1 MPLQP
6 LLLIGVGGSGAKALR
21 TLRQTMLRRLRMQ
34 DWESDALPEAWQM
47 LAVDTVTSQS
57 RDGYPAPLLPG
68 TDYLGLVP
76 KSATYQQITTPMVTG
91 VPTDLRQDAFLGWL
105 VEKIPGSIEHGA
117 GQNRAVGRGVAAARL
132 GELRGAIGAK
142 LNRIQSP
149 SASASLE
156 QVAPMLGASGVSASP
171 MAWVISSLAGGT
183 GAGMFLDVIE
193 ALKAVNMNV
202 GVQSQVVL
210 FGPEV
215 FQPLIDKGLGSGIGA
230 NTLAATSEITSGI
243 WSAAASSGTTQ
254 LYDKGGMAAAASGHQ
269 VGTPAIGSRYNYVIG
284 STNAKGVPIGT
295 LDAAYQSV
303 GDSLSALLLDEN
315 VLDRFNNFFKVNV
328 FDNTWNA
335 SVIGD
340 ESGMKGST
348 DPQLTQPFASFGS
361 ARVSL
366 GMDRFLEYASEA
378 FTRDV
383 VERLLWPR
391 FTPDDPK
398 LARPD
403 HVRVKEQ
410 VELSQQEFIEKTG
423 LNERGDK
430 NNELLDAIALPEARQ
445 LGASFASGI
454 IARASGGVG
463 DSGLAP
469 AEWLHRIMQSVE
481 NAEVELRNDMLRGV
495 EAKARLFAST
505 LEARLNRVIT
515 EFAAREGHGLSVA
528 HGLVVWLRSEVKF
541 VADTEMPAEEARFE
555 SMTGAVRSQLS
566 EALEKG
572 LAKIPAGHQA
582 LKDAEDVLV
591 RGLAANVYQAA
602 RRKVA
607 EELLR
612 AVEAEMLTPM
622 ERALEGA
629 RVELL
634 ANAERDRMD
643 DGNPNPFTVYPKV
656 GQNAGSQFEPSPTE
670 LLLIPITSYASEL
683 EKRLRLTYGQA
694 HEGQWKQRTIAR
706 IILDLPLTEGDEEKA
721 IGLLPTSSTWL
732 PSRPELRWTDGAPQ
746 RPTYVTVSDI
756 DGIRERAERLF
767 SDGGTAIGKFV
778 GESLEGFLADP
789 DPSEAQKRQTDFVN
803 KLVSAFES
811 SAPLVNV
818 NNSLAPLVH
827 PIPDGSEGQASLA
840 VSKIP
845 LDTSSPLYEQVKS
858 RLTQSKVWDDNTSPA
873 WFGRTSAPQIDIF
886 QATGRGMSGMVLDS
900 LMKPVAQAWAAVRND
915 EKAATAFWTW
925 KRARPL
931 VEALPASDDVIQQ
944 MAVGWAVAGV
954 LGLRTNTKDPNYG
967 TVVKVWDPEAQGWAT
982 FPTPMFDRHASGFN
996 VFSAVLA
1003 SMPLA
1008 MVDANATASLNPL
1021 AAYKALVHYARTDQ
1035 NGALGQWLLSGRTV
1049 TPGKA
1054 PEPDA
1059 GKAGTSTMSED
1070 ERRTIIV
1077 GRLER
1082 DKQKFTEHCDKIRDT
1097 RDPFVTDQAFEVRGI
1112 IDSSYDTAMRAA
1124 QVLEDLDV

>member
-6 LLLIGVGGSGAKALR
+6 LLMIGVGGSGAKALR

-34 DWESDALPEAWQM
+34 DWDSEALPEAWQM

-91 VPTDLRQDAFLGWL
+91 VPKDLQQDAFLGWL
-105 VEKIPGSIEHGA
+105 VEKIPGSIAWGA
-117 GQNRAVGRGVAAARL
+117 GQNRAVGRAVAAARL
-132 GELRGAIGAK
+132 GELRGAIGKK
-142 LNRIQSP
+142 LTAIQSP
-149 SASASLE
+149 SASTSLE
-156 QVAPMLGASGVSASP
+156 QVAPMLGASGVSPTP
-171 MAWVISSLAGGT
+171 MVWVISSLAGGT
-183 GAGMFLDVIE
+183 GSGMFLDVIE
-193 ALKAVNMNV
+193 ALKAVDMDA
-202 GVQSQVVL
+202 GVESQIVL

-230 NTLAATSEITSGI
+230 NTLAAVSEITSGI
-243 WSAAASSGTTQ
+243 WSASPNPGTVQ
-254 LYDKGGMAAAASGHQ
+254 LYDKGGMAAAAAGRQ
-269 VGTPAIGSRYNYVIG
+269 GGKPAIGSRYNYVIG
-284 STNAKGVPIGT
+284 ATNAKGVPIGT
-295 LDAAYQSV
+295 LDKAYQSV

-335 SVIGD
+335 AVIGD
-340 ESGMKGST
+340 ESGFKGST

-403 HVRVKEQ
+403 HVRIKEQ
-410 VELSQQEFIEKTG
+410 VELSQQEFIERTG
-423 LNERGDK
+423 LNERSDE
-430 NNELLDAIALPEARQ
+430 NNDLLEAIAIPEARS
-445 LGASFASGI
+445 LGAQFASGI
-454 IARASGGVG
+454 IAHASGGVG
-463 DSGLAP
+463 DNGLTP
-469 AEWLHRIMQSVE
+469 SEWLHRIMIGVE
-481 NAEVELRNDMLRGV
+481 NGDAQLRNEMLRGI
-495 EAKARLFAST
+495 EAKARMFAST
-505 LEARLNRVIT
+505 LERRLNLAVT
-515 EFAAREGHGLSVA
+515 AFAAREGHGLAVA
-528 HGLVVWLRSEVKF
+528 HGLIVWLRGELQF
-541 VADTEMPAEEARFE
+541 VAETEMPAEEARFE
-555 SMTGAVRSQLS
+555 SSLSGIRSQLS
-566 EALEKG
+566 AALEKG

-582 LKDAEDVLV
+582 LKDAEEVLV
-591 RGLAANVYQAA
+591 RGFARNVYQAS
-602 RRKVA
+602 RRRVA
-607 EELLR
+607 QGLLR
-612 AVEAEMLTPM
+612 TVEAEVLAQM
-622 ERALEGA
+622 ERSLDAA

-656 GQNAGSQFEPSPTE
+656 GQNAGAAFEPSPTE
-670 LLLIPITSYASEL
+670 LLLIPIADYATQL
-683 EKRLRLTYGQA
+683 EKRLRLTYGQE
-694 HEGQWKQRTIAR
+694 HEGQWKQRTIER
-706 IILDLPLTEGDEEKA
+706 IILDLALTEADEEKA
-721 IGLLPTSSTWL
+721 VGLFPASSTWL
-732 PSRPELRWTDGAPQ
+732 PSRPELRWTEGAPQ
-746 RPTYVTVSDI
+746 KPSYSTISDI
-756 DGIRERAERLF
+756 DDLRERAERLF

-789 DPSEAQKRQTDFVN
+789 DPSEANKRQTDFVN

-818 NNSLAPLVH
+818 NHSLAPLVH

-845 LDTSSPLYEQVKS
+845 LDTSSSLYEQVRN
-858 RLTQSKVWDDNTSPA
+858 RLTQLKVWDDSSSA
-873 WFGRTSAPQIDIF
+873 GWFGRTSAPQIDIF

-900 LMKPVAQAWAAVRND
+900 LMRPVAQAWAAVRND
-915 EKAATAFWTW
+915 EKAAKAFWTW

-931 VEALPASDDVIQQ
+931 TEAIPASDDILAQ
-944 MAVGWAVAGV
+944 MAVGWVVAGV
-954 LGLRTNTKDPNYG
+954 LGLRTNAKDPNHG
-967 TVVKVWDPEAQGWAT
+967 TVVRVWDPNEQQWT
-982 FPTPMFDRHASGFN
+982 MFPAPMFDRHASGFN
-996 VFSAVLA
+996 VFAAVLA

-1035 NGALGQWLLSGRTV
+1035 NGALGQWLLEGRTV

-1054 PEPDA
+1054 LEPDA
-1059 GKAGTSTMSED
+1059 GKAGTSSMSPD
-1070 ERRTIIV
+1070 ERRATIV

-1082 DKQKFTEHCDKIRDT
+1082 DQRKFVDHCANMRAT
-1097 RDPFVTDQAFEVRGI
+1097 RDPFIIDQAFELRDI
-1112 IDSSYDTAMRAA
+1112 IESSYDATMRAA

>member
-1 MPLQP
+1 M
-6 LLLIGVGGSGAKALR
+6 IGVGGSGAKTLR

-34 DWESDALPEAWQM
+34 DWDSDALPAAWQM

-76 KSATYQQITTPMVTG
+76 KSATYEQITTPMIQG
-91 VPTDLRQDAFLGWL
+91 VPVDLRQEAFLGWL
-105 VEKIPGSIEHGA
+105 VEKIPGSIAFGA
-117 GQNRAVGRGVAAARL
+117 GQNRAVGRAVAAARL
-132 GELRGAIGAK
+132 GELRGAINSK
-142 LNRIQSP
+142 LNSVQSP

-156 QVAPMLGASGVSASP
+156 QVAPMLGASGVSPTP
-171 MAWVISSLAGGT
+171 MVWVISSLAGGT

-215 FQPLIDKGLGSGIGA
+215 FQPLIDRGLGSGIGA
-230 NTLAATSEITSGI
+230 NTLAAVSEITSGI
-243 WSAAASSGTTQ
+243 WSASTSSGTVQ
-254 LYDKGGMAAAASGHQ
+254 LYEKGGMAAAAAGH
-269 VGTPAIGSRYNYVIG
+269 VGGTPAIGSRYNYVIG
-284 STNAKGVPIGT
+284 STNANGVPIGT
-295 LDAAYQSV
+295 LDSAYQSV

-335 SVIGD
+335 NVIGD
-340 ESGMKGST
+340 KSGLKGLT
-348 DPQLTQPFASFGS
+348 NPQLTQPFASFGS

-403 HVRVKEQ
+403 HVRIKEQ
-410 VELSQQEFIEKTG
+410 VELSQQEFIERTG

-430 NNELLDAIALPEARQ
+430 NNELLDAIALPEARS
-445 LGASFASGI
+445 LGTQFAGGVI
-454 IARASGGVG
+454 VRASGGVG
-463 DSGLAP
+463 DGGLAP
-469 AEWLHRIMQSVE
+469 AEWLHRIMQAVDSFE
-481 NAEVELRNDMLRGV
+481 QQLRVDMLRGV
-495 EAKARLFAST
+495 ESKARLFASG
-505 LEARLNRVIT
+505 LESRLNRVVT
-515 EFAAREGHGLSVA
+515 AFAAREGHGLAVA
-528 HGLVVWLRSEVKF
+528 HGLIVWLRSEVKF
-541 VADTEMPAEEARFE
+541 VADTEMPAEEARHE
-555 SMTGAVRSQLS
+555 SMLGAIRSQLS
-566 EALEKG
+566 AVLEKG

-591 RGLAANVYQAA
+591 RGFAVNVYQAA

-612 AVEAEMLTPM
+612 SVEAEMLVPM

-656 GQNAGSQFEPSPTE
+656 GQNAGSQFAPSPTE
-670 LLLIPITSYASEL
+670 LLLIPISDYVSQL
-683 EKRLRLTYGQA
+683 EKRLRLTYGQE

-706 IILDLPLTEGDEEKA
+706 IILDLPLTEADEEKA
-721 IGLLPTSSTWL
+721 VGLLPASSTWL
-732 PSRPELRWTDGAPQ
+732 PSRPQLRWTDGAPQ
-746 RPTYVTVSDI
+746 RPSYETVSDI
-756 DGIRERAERLF
+756 DGLRERAERLF
-767 SDGGTAIGKFV
+767 SDGATAIGKFV

-811 SAPLVNV
+811 SAPLVNI
-818 NNSLAPLVH
+818 NHSLAPQVH

-845 LDTSSPLYEQVKS
+845 LDTSSSLYEQVRS
-858 RLTQSKVWDDNTSPA
+858 RLNQAKVWDDTTSPG
-873 WFGRTSAPQIDIF
+873 WFGRTAAPQIDIF
-886 QATGRGMSGMVLDS
+886 QATGRGMGGMVFDS
-900 LMKPVAQAWAAVRND
+900 LMRPVAQAWAAVRND
-915 EKAATAFWTW
+915 ENAAHAFWTW

-931 VEALPASDDVIQQ
+931 LEALPASDDVLAQ
-944 MAVGWAVAGV
+944 MAIGWTVAGV
-954 LGLRTNTKDPNYG
+954 LGLRTNAKDPNYG
-967 TVVKVWDPEAQGWAT
+967 TVAKVWDTEARQWVT
-982 FPTPMFDRHASGFN
+982 FPTPMFDRHAAGFN

-1008 MVDANATASLNPL
+1008 MVEANATASLNPL

-1035 NGALGQWLLSGRTV
+1035 NGALGQWLLEGRTV

-1054 PEPDA
+1054 PDPEA
-1059 GKAGTSTMSED
+1059 AKAGTSTMPPE
-1070 ERRTIIV
+1070 ERRSIV
-1077 GRLER
+1077 LSRLER
-1082 DKQKFTEHCDKIRDT
+1082 DKQKFQEHCANIRET
-1097 RDPFVTDQAFEVRGI
+1097 RDPFVTDQAFEIREL
-1112 IDSSYDTAMRAA
+1112 IDTSYDATMRAA

>member
-6 LLLIGVGGSGAKALR
+6 LLLIGVGGSGAKTLR

-34 DWESDALPEAWQM
+34 EWDSDALPEAWQM

-76 KSATYQQITTPMVTG
+76 KAATYQQITTPMVQG
-91 VPTDLRQDAFLGWL
+91 VPIDLRQEAFLGWL
-105 VEKIPGSIEHGA
+105 VEKIPGSIAFGA
-117 GQNRAVGRGVAAARL
+117 GQNRAVGRAVAAARL
-132 GELRGAIGAK
+132 GELRGAINGK
-142 LNRIQSP
+142 LNVIQSP

-156 QVAPMLGASGVSASP
+156 QVAPMLGASGVSPTP
-171 MAWVISSLAGGT
+171 MVWVISSLAGGT

-193 ALKAVNMNV
+193 ALKAVNMNI

-230 NTLAATSEITSGI
+230 NTLAAVSEITSGI
-243 WSAAASSGTTQ
+243 WSAAASAGTVQ
-254 LYDKGGMAAAASGHQ
+254 LYEKGGMAAAASGH
-269 VGTPAIGSRYNYVIG
+269 VGGTPAIGSRYNYVIG
-284 STNAKGVPIGT
+284 STNANGVPIGT
-295 LDAAYQSV
+295 LDSAYQSV

-335 SVIGD
+335 NVIGD
-340 ESGMKGST
+340 KSGLKGLT

-391 FTPDDPK
+391 YTPDDPK

-403 HVRVKEQ
+403 HVRIKEQ
-410 VELSQQEFIEKTG
+410 VELSQQEFIDQSG
-423 LNERGDK
+423 LNERGEK
-430 NNELLDAIALPEARQ
+430 NNELLDAIALPEARTIGTQ
-445 LGASFASGI
+445 FAGGVIS
-454 IARASGGVG
+454 RASGGVG
-463 DSGLAP
+463 DGGLAP
-469 AEWLHRIMQSVE
+469 AEWLHRIMQAVDNSE
-481 NAEVELRNDMLRGV
+481 QQIRADMLRGV
-495 EAKARLFAST
+495 EAKARIFAST
-505 LEARLNRVIT
+505 LETRLNRVVST
-515 EFAAREGHGLSVA
+515 FAAREGHGLAVA
-528 HGLVVWLRSEVKF
+528 HGLVVWLRGEVKF
-541 VADTEMPAEEARFE
+541 VADTEMPAEEARAE
-555 SMTGAVRSQLS
+555 SMLGAIRSQLS
-566 EALEKG
+566 SVLEKG
-572 LAKIPAGHQA
+572 LSKIPAGHQA

-591 RGLAANVYQAA
+591 RSFAVNVYQAA

-612 AVEAEMLTPM
+612 AVEAEMLAPM

-634 ANAERDRMD
+634 DNAERDRMD

-656 GQNAGSQFEPSPTE
+656 GQNAGSQFQPSPTE
-670 LLLIPITSYASEL
+670 LLLIPISDYGAQL
-683 EKRLRLTYGQA
+683 ERRLRLTFGA
-694 HEGQWKQRTIAR
+694 EHEGQWKQRTIAR
-706 IILDLPLTEGDEEKA
+706 IILDLPLTEADETKA
-721 IGLLPTSSTWL
+721 VGLLPASSTWL

-746 RPTYVTVSDI
+746 RPSYQTVSDI
-756 DGIRERAERLF
+756 DALRERAERLF
-767 SDGGTAIGKFV
+767 SDGATAIGKFV
-778 GESLEGFLADP
+778 GESLEGFLEDP
-789 DPSEAQKRQTDFVN
+789 DPSEAHKRQTDFVN

-811 SAPLVNV
+811 SAPLVNI
-818 NNSLAPLVH
+818 NHSLAPLAH
-827 PIPDGSEGQASLA
+827 PIPDGADGQSSLA

-845 LDTSSPLYEQVKS
+845 LDTSSSLYEQVKG
-858 RLTQSKVWDDNTSPA
+858 RLTQIKVWDETTSPA

-886 QATGRGMSGMVLDS
+886 QTTGRSMGGMVFDS
-900 LMKPVAQAWAAVRND
+900 LMRPVAQAWAAVRSKED
-915 EKAATAFWTW
+915 VAKDFWKW
-925 KRARPL
+925 RRARPL
-931 VEALPASDDVIQQ
+931 VEALPASHEVLAQ
-944 MAVGWAVAGV
+944 MAIGWNVAFL
-954 LGLRTNTKDPNYG
+954 LGLRTTTQDPSHG
-967 TVVKVWDPEAQGWAT
+967 TVVKVWDTEKQQWAT
-982 FPTPMFDRHASGFN
+982 FPTPLFDRHPLGFG
-996 VFSAVLA
+996 VFAAVLA

-1008 MVDANATASLNPL
+1008 MVDANATASLNSL
-1021 AAYKALVHYARTDQ
+1021 AAYKALVDYARTDQ
-1035 NGALGQWLLSGRTV
+1035 NGALGQWLLEGRTV

-1059 GKAGTSTMSED
+1059 AKAGTSTMPPE
-1070 ERRTIIV
+1070 ERRAIV
-1077 GRLER
+1077 LSRLAR
-1082 DKQKFTEHCDKIRDT
+1082 DKKKFEEHCTNIRET
-1097 RDPFVTDQAFEVRGI
+1097 RDPFVTDQAYEVREMI
-1112 IDSSYDTAMRAA
+1112 EASYDATMRAA

>member
-149 SASASLE
+149 SATASLE
-156 QVAPMLGASGVSASP
+156 QVAPMLGASGTSATP

-202 GVQSQVVL
+202 GVQAQVVL

-410 VELSQQEFIEKTG
+410 VELSQQEFIEQTG

-463 DSGLAP
+463 DTGLAP
-469 AEWLHRIMQSVE
+469 SEWLHRIMQSVD
-481 NAEVELRNDMLRGV
+481 NAEQELRNDMLRGV
-495 EAKARLFAST
+495 EAKARMFAST

-515 EFAAREGHGLSVA
+515 SLAAREGHGLSVA

-555 SMTGAVRSQLS
+555 SLTSAIRSQLS
-566 EALEKG
+566 EVLEKG

-612 AVEAEMLTPM
+612 SVEAEMLTPM

-670 LLLIPITSYASEL
+670 LLLIPISEYASEL
-683 EKRLRLTYGQA
+683 ERRLRLTYGQD

-706 IILDLPLTEGDEEKA
+706 IILDLPLTEADEDKA
-721 IGLLPTSSTWL
+721 VGLLPTSSTWL
-732 PSRPELRWTDGAPQ
+732 PSRPELRWADGAPQ

-756 DGIRERAERLF
+756 DGLRERAERLF

-818 NNSLAPLVH
+818 NHSLAPLVH

-845 LDTSSPLYEQVKS
+845 LDTSSSLYEQVKS
-858 RLTQSKVWDDNTSPA
+858 RLTQAKVWDDNTSPA

-915 EKAATAFWTW
+915 EKAAKAFWTW

-931 VEALPASDDVIQQ
+931 VEALPASDDIIEQ

-967 TVVKVWDPEAQGWAT
+967 TAVKVWDPEAHQWT
-982 FPTPMFDRHASGFN
+982 NFPTPMFDRHASGFN
-996 VFSAVLA
+996 VLSAVLA

-1021 AAYKALVHYARTDQ
+1021 APYKALVHYARTDQ
-1035 NGALGQWLLSGRTV
+1035 NGALGQWLLSGKTV

-1059 GKAGTSTMSED
+1059 GKAGTSSMSPD
-1070 ERRTIIV
+1070 ERRTTIV

-1082 DKQKFTEHCDKIRDT
+1082 DKQKFREHCENIRDT
-1097 RDPFVTDQAFEVRGI
+1097 RDPFITDQAFEIREI

>member
-34 DWESDALPEAWQM
+34 DWDSDALPEAWQM

-76 KSATYQQITTPMVTG
+76 KAATYQQITAPMVTG

-156 QVAPMLGASGVSASP
+156 QVAPMLGASGVSPTP

-243 WSAAASSGTTQ
+243 WSAAASRGTTQ

-340 ESGMKGST
+340 ESGLKGST

-366 GMDRFLEYASEA
+366 GMDRFIEYSSEA

-403 HVRVKEQ
+403 HVRIKEQ

-430 NNELLDAIALPEARQ
+430 NNELLEAISLPEARQ
-445 LGASFASGI
+445 LGASFASGV

-481 NAEVELRNDMLRGV
+481 SAEQQLRNDMLRGV

-505 LEARLNRVIT
+505 LEARLNRIIT
-515 EFAAREGHGLSVA
+515 SFAAREGHGLAVA
-528 HGLVVWLRSEVKF
+528 HGLVVWLRSEAKF

-555 SMTGAVRSQLS
+555 SMTGAIRSLLS
-566 EALEKG
+566 EVLEKG

-591 RGLAANVYQAA
+591 RGLAANLYQAA

-612 AVEAEMLTPM
+612 AVEAEMLAPM

-656 GQNAGSQFEPSPTE
+656 GQNAGAAFEPSPTE
-670 LLLIPITSYASEL
+670 LLLIPIADYASQL
-683 EKRLRLTYGQA
+683 EKRLRLTYGQE

-706 IILDLPLTEGDEEKA
+706 IILDLPLTEADEDKA
-721 IGLLPTSSTWL
+721 VGLLPASSTWL

-746 RPTYVTVSDI
+746 RPTYRTVNDI
-756 DGIRERAERLF
+756 DGLRERAERLF

-803 KLVSAFES
+803 KLLSAFES

-818 NNSLAPLVH
+818 NHSLAPLVH

-858 RLTQSKVWDDNTSPA
+858 RLTQAKVWDDNTSPA

-915 EKAATAFWTW
+915 EKAAKAFWTW

-931 VEALPASDDVIQQ
+931 VESIPASDDVINQ

-954 LGLRTNTKDPNYG
+954 LGLRTNTRDSNYG
-967 TVVKVWDPEAQGWAT
+967 TVVKVWDPEGQQWAN

-1008 MVDANATASLNPL
+1008 MVDANATASLAPL

-1035 NGALGQWLLSGRTV
+1035 NGALGQWLLGGKTI

-1059 GKAGTSTMSED
+1059 GKAGTSSMPPD
-1070 ERRTIIV
+1070 ERRTTIV

-1082 DKQKFTEHCDKIRDT
+1082 DKQKFTEHCDNIRDT
-1097 RDPFVTDQAFEVRGI
+1097 RDPFITDQAFEIKEI
-1112 IDSSYDTAMRAA
+1112 IESSYDAAMRAA

>member
-6 LLLIGVGGSGAKALR
+6 LLMIGVGGSGAKALR

-34 DWESDALPEAWQM
+34 DWDSDSLPEAWQM

-76 KSATYQQITTPMVTG
+76 KSATYQQITAPMVQS
-91 VPTDLRQDAFLGWL
+91 VPIDLRQEAFLGWL

-132 GELRGAIGAK
+132 GELRGAIGKK
-142 LNRIQSP
+142 LNIVQSP
-149 SASASLE
+149 SASTSLE
-156 QVAPMLGASGVSASP
+156 QVAPMLGASGVASTP
-171 MAWVISSLAGGT
+171 MVWVISSLAGGT

-202 GVQSQVVL
+202 GVQAQVVL

-230 NTLAATSEITSGI
+230 NTLAAVSEITSGI
-243 WSAAASSGTTQ
+243 WSAAPSGGTVQ
-254 LYDKGGMAAAASGHQ
+254 LYEKGGMAAAAAGHQ

-340 ESGMKGST
+340 QSGLKGST

-366 GMDRFLEYASEA
+366 GMDRFLEYSSEA

-403 HVRVKEQ
+403 HVRIKEQ
-410 VELSQQEFIEKTG
+410 VELSQQEFIEQTG
-423 LNERGDK
+423 LNERGE
-430 NNELLDAIALPEARQ
+430 NNDLLDAIALPEARTLAAQ
-445 LGASFASGI
+445 FAGGVV
-454 IARASGGVG
+454 ARASGGVG
-463 DSGLAP
+463 DNGLAP
-469 AEWLHRIMQSVE
+469 AEWLHRIMQGVE
-481 NAEVELRNDMLRGV
+481 NTEQQLRVDMLRGV
-495 EAKARLFAST
+495 ESKARLFAST
-505 LEARLNRVIT
+505 LESRLNRVVST
-515 EFAAREGHGLSVA
+515 FAAREGHGLAVA
-528 HGLVVWLRSEVKF
+528 HGLIVWLRSEVKF
-541 VADTEMPAEEARFE
+541 VADTEMPAEAGRFE
-555 SMTGAVRSQLS
+555 TMLQGIRSQLS
-566 EALEKG
+566 AVLEKG
-572 LAKIPAGHQA
+572 LSKIPAGHQA

-591 RGLAANVYQAA
+591 RLFAANVYQAA

-612 AVEAEMLTPM
+612 SVEAEMLAQM

-656 GQNAGSQFEPSPTE
+656 GQNAGSQFAPSPTE
-670 LLLIPITSYASEL
+670 LLLIPISEYGSQL
-683 EKRLRLTYGQA
+683 EKRLRLTYGTE

-706 IILDLPLTEGDEEKA
+706 IILDLPLTEADEGKA
-721 IGLLPTSSTWL
+721 VGLLPASSTWL
-732 PSRPELRWTDGAPQ
+732 PSRPELRWADGAPQ
-746 RPTYVTVSDI
+746 RPAYRLVSDI
-756 DGIRERAERLF
+756 DTLRERAERLF
-767 SDGGTAIGKFV
+767 SDGATAIGKFV

-789 DPSEAQKRQTDFVN
+789 DPTEAQKRQTDFVN

-811 SAPLVNV
+811 SAPLVNI
-818 NNSLAPLVH
+818 NQSLAPIAH

-845 LDTSSPLYEQVKS
+845 LDTSSGLYEQVRS
-858 RLTQSKVWDDNTSPA
+858 RLNQIKVWDDTTSPG

-886 QATGRGMSGMVLDS
+886 QATGRGMGGMVLDS
-900 LMKPVAQAWAAVRND
+900 LMRPVAQAWAAVRNN
-915 EKAATAFWTW
+915 EEAAKAFWTW

-931 VEALPASDDVIQQ
+931 VEALPASDDVLAQ
-944 MAVGWAVAGV
+944 MAIGWTVAGF
-954 LGLRTNTKDPNYG
+954 LGLRTNGKDPNYG
-967 TVVKVWDPEAQGWAT
+967 TVVKVWDPSAQNWAY
-982 FPTPMFDRHASGFN
+982 FPSPMFDRHASGFN
-996 VFSAVLA
+996 VFSAVLS

-1008 MVDANATASLNPL
+1008 MVEANATASLNPL
-1021 AAYKALVHYARTDQ
+1021 AGYKALVQYARTDQ
-1035 NGALGQWLLSGRTV
+1035 DGALGQWLLKGRTV

-1054 PEPDA
+1054 PDPEA
-1059 GKAGTSTMSED
+1059 SKAGTSTMPPE
-1070 ERRTIIV
+1070 ERRAIV
-1077 GRLER
+1077 LSRLER
-1082 DKQKFTEHCDKIRDT
+1082 DRQKFLEHCINIRDT
-1097 RDPFVTDQAFEVRGI
+1097 RDPYITDQAFEIRDI
-1112 IDSSYDTAMRAA
+1112 IETGYDATMRAA